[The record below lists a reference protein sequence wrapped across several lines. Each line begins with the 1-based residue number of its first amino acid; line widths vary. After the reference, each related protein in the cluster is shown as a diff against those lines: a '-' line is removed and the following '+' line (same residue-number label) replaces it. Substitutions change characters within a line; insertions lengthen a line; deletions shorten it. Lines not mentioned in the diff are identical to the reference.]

1 MMKRIIYLVTIFIF
15 AFISVPLLF
24 SQNNPETL
32 MKKGNEC
39 YQKKEFTKAVELY
52 KKIIES
58 GYKSSDVYFNL
69 GNAYYRLR
77 NTPEA
82 IYWFESA
89 KKLNPDDED
98 IDYNLRIANMR
109 VVDKFEAIPQFFL
122 SQWYNNL
129 LNYYSSNQWATYS
142 VISSWLTFIAL
153 GLFIFIWHI
162 RTKKILFMFAAIF
175 FVVTI
180 FSCIFA
186 NQKYWQEQSNNSAI
200 IFTSSV
206 YVKSSPDDKSTDLF
220 ILHEGTKVKITD
232 YVGNW
237 FKIRLPNGT
246 IGWLP
251 KEATKV
257 I

>member
-1 MMKRIIYLVTIFIF
+1 MIRRFIF
-15 AFISVPLLF
+15 SLIIFVITIISAPFLF
-24 SQNNPETL
+24 SQENPATL
-32 MKKGNEC
+32 IKKGNEL
-39 YQKKEFTKAVELY
+39 YQKKEFTKAVEVY
-52 KKIIES
+52 KKIIEL

-69 GNAYYRLR
+69 GNTFYRLR

-82 IYWFESA
+82 IYWYESA

-98 IDYNLRIANMR
+98 IDYNLRIANIR
-109 VVDKFEAIPQFFL
+109 VVDKFDAVPQFFIT
-122 SQWYNNL
+122 QWYFNL
-129 LNYYSSNQWATYS
+129 LNYYSSNQWALYS
-142 VISSWLTFIAL
+142 VIASWLTFVAL

-162 RTKKILFMFAAIF
+162 GAKKILFMIAVLFFIF
-175 FVVTI
+175 TI
-180 FSCIFA
+180 FSCILA

-220 ILHEGTKVKITD
+220 ILHEGTKVRITD

-237 FKIRLPNGT
+237 YKIKLPNGT